1 MTVNYYDTN
10 ADLQYSYTMDNPRT
24 YSIIDKIDKDKIKED
39 KIIEIDDPIIPDSKP
54 NNSEN
59 HHPKVLVTALLFVG
73 ISFASIFGA
82 LFLINFV
89 KIKYRRRKHA
99 KKLAK
104 ITSNLTNLTDDSIS
118 QIFNQKY
125 NEFDFEDIEM
135 MNKTQLDMTSY
146 DEDYDENESYSISSF
161 NKFKPIIPTS
171 TIVSN
176 TNTSNGMIYSKPK
189 HIRAHTVI

>member
-1 MTVNYYDTN
+1 MTVNYYDNKT
-10 ADLQYSYTMDNPRT
+10 DLQYSYTMDNPRT
-24 YSIIDKIDKDKIKED
+24 YSIIDKTDEDKIKED
-39 KIIEIDDPIIPDSKP
+39 KIIEIDDPVTPDSKP
-54 NNSEN
+54 NNN
-59 HHPKVLVTALLFVG
+59 KNHPKVLVTAILLVG

-99 KKLAK
+99 KKIAR
-104 ITSNLTNLTDDSIS
+104 ITSKLTDLTDDSIS

-146 DEDYDENESYSISSF
+146 DEDYNENESYLISSF

-176 TNTSNGMIYSKPK
+176 TNISNGMIYSKPK
-189 HIRAHTVI
+189 HIRSHTVI